1 MIILV
6 VCREVGVREDRR
18 LIRAMR
24 RGSREALERL
34 YEKYASFLL
43 TVALALC
50 HRLDAA
56 EDVVHDFFVS
66 FVASAGRVKAQ
77 GNLRAYMAICVAN
90 LARDRLRRERRG
102 PGYLDDEI
110 EIEADTASPEQQASK
125 REQAVALNWAL
136 SQLPFEQK
144 EVIVLHVHGRM
155 KFTQIARQRGRSVN
169 TVRSQYRYGI
179 RKMSALLN
187 HEVVS

>member
-1 MIILV
+1 
-6 VCREVGVREDRR
+6 VREDRR

-24 RGSREALERL
+24 RGSRAALERL
-34 YEKYASFLL
+34 YEKYAGFLL

-50 HRLDAA
+50 HRLDVA

-66 FVASAGRVKAQ
+66 FVQSAEKLKAR
-77 GNLRAYMAICVAN
+77 GNLKAYMAICVAN

-102 PGYLDDEI
+102 PGYLDDDI
-110 EIEADTASPEQQASK
+110 EIESDAASPEQQAAE
-125 REQAVALNWAL
+125 REQALALNWAL

-144 EVIVLHVHGRM
+144 EAIVLHVHGRM

-169 TVRSQYRYGI
+169 TVRSQYRYGLQKI
-179 RKMSALLN
+179 SALLN